1 MTMKK
6 IISVLIS
13 ILLVF
18 STCAVAFSASVEFN
32 EDEISDYPLIIV
44 PGYSS
49 SSLYDPVDDK
59 IVWGLDWD
67 YVLERVMDRIIDLG
81 IGLGALTFG
90 NAEIIGQTVGEEI
103 NGLFEKMRCN
113 PDGTSVYPLERTVS
127 TAEELNNANLMITHP
142 NGDHRQEKDMAEE
155 FAEYIGHENIYNFTC
170 DFRMG
175 SEVCAGMLDELIQ
188 DVKKHSGKDKVNLL
202 AVSHGGQVSATYLTL
217 YGWKNDVDNAVL
229 TVPAIGGAGIAY
241 DAIVNDFDFDEECLI
256 RFIEH
261 GTRTEEDY
269 NWLVK
274 AQQLGF
280 IDLILEELLPV
291 IFPSIGYWGSIWD
304 FISTDKYEY
313 AKSVA
318 LDAEESA
325 PLIEK
330 SDRFHYEILPKVGE
344 KLSECIENGMNIS
357 IISGTGNRIVSGL
370 NEDSDGIITTA
381 ASTGATCA
389 PYGTRFADGYVQKNP
404 CGGKLKVSPA
414 MNIDAS
420 TAYLPDNTWFV
431 NGLYH
436 GMTYWDN
443 YTRTLMMTTL
453 FTDRITDVY
462 SDPYYP
468 QFRDT
473 TNPSSTVFAQ
483 FKGCQPG
490 ILSETDTLVVTNCC
504 LNNSVRLSAVYCDGA
519 DLEFRINPMIK
530 LAPGESI
537 EIPVNGEIP
546 KVSAKAVS
554 VTVCYTTSTI
564 TPLGYRTQ
572 YFMLDNGE
580 PVEESD
586 EIISS
591 EAKSPLDNFIIC
603 DGIDNL
609 LKDLG
614 LKEFLAM
621 LFTVIDYWFNM
632 IF

>member
-1 MTMKK
+1 MKK
-6 IISVLIS
+6 IISVLLSVLI
-13 ILLVF
+13 VF
-18 STCAVAFSASVEFN
+18 SMSAVAFSATVEFDK
-32 EDEISDYPLIIV
+32 DEISEYPLIIV

-49 SSLYDPVDDK
+49 SSLYDPVDDE
-59 IVWGLDWD
+59 IIWGLNTDD
-67 YVLERVMDRIIDLG
+67 IIDRVLNRIVDLG
-81 IGLGALTFG
+81 IGLGALTVG
-90 NAEIIGQTVGEEI
+90 NAEIIGRTVGEEI

-113 PDGTSVYPLERTVS
+113 PDGTSVYPIERTVS

-142 NGDHRQEKDMAEE
+142 NGDHRQEQEMAEE
-155 FAEYIGHENIYNFTC
+155 FAEYIGDENIYNFTC

-241 DAIVNDFDFDEECLI
+241 DAIVNDIDFDEECLV
-256 RFIEH
+256 RFVEH
-261 GTRTEEDY
+261 GTLTEEDI
-269 NWLVK
+269 NWLFK
-274 AQQLGF
+274 AQQFGF
-280 IDLILEELLPV
+280 IDDILEEMFPV
-291 IFPSIGYWGSIWD
+291 IFPTIGYWGSIWD
-304 FISTDKYEY
+304 FIPADKYEY
-313 AKSVA
+313 AKTVA
-318 LDAEESA
+318 LDEEENA
-325 PLIEK
+325 LLIEK

-344 KLSECIENGMNIS
+344 KLTECIENGMNIS
-357 IISGTGNRIVSGL
+357 IIAGTGNRIVTGL

-389 PYGTRFADGYVQKNP
+389 PYGKRFADGYVQKNP
-404 CGGKLKVSPA
+404 CNGKNKVSPA

-436 GMTYWDN
+436 GMTYKDY
-443 YTRTLMMTTL
+443 YTRELMMTTL

-462 SDPYYP
+462 SDPEFP

-473 TNPSSTVFAQ
+473 SNPSSSVYAQ
-483 FKGCQPG
+483 FKECQPG
-490 ILSETDTLVVTNCC
+490 IISDTDALIVTNCSR
-504 LNNSVRLSAVYCDGA
+504 NNTVKLSAVYCDGA
-519 DLEFRINPMIK
+519 DIEFRLTPFTK

-537 EIPVNGEIP
+537 EIPVSGEIP

-554 VTVCYTTSTI
+554 VTVCFTTSTV

-572 YFMLDNGE
+572 YFTIDNGDA
-580 PVEESD
+580 VEESGGTV
-586 EIISS
+586 SS
-591 EAKSPLDNFIIC
+591 EAKSPLDNLIIIE
-603 DGIDNL
+603 GIDTL
-609 LKDLG
+609 LRNLG

-621 LFTVIDYWFNM
+621 IFTVIDYWFNF

>member
-1 MTMKK
+1 MSMKK
-6 IISVLIS
+6 IISILIS
-13 ILLVF
+13 VLLVF
-18 STCAVAFSASVEFN
+18 STCSVAFSASVEFDKN
-32 EDEISDYPLIIV
+32 EISEYPLIIV

-49 SSLYDPVDDK
+49 SSLYDPVEEK
-59 IVWGLDWD
+59 VVWGLDWD
-67 YVLERVMDRIIDLG
+67 HVLDRVLNRIIDLG
-81 IGLGALTFG
+81 IGLGALTVG
-90 NAEIIGQTVGEEI
+90 NAKIIGQTVGEEI
-103 NGLFEKMRCN
+103 NALFEKLRCN
-113 PDGTSVYPLERTVS
+113 PDGTSVYPIERTVS

-142 NGDHRQEKDMAEE
+142 NGEHRQEQDMAKE
-155 FAEYIGHENIYNFTC
+155 FAEYIGDENIYNFTC

-202 AVSHGGQVSATYLTL
+202 AVSHGGQVTATYLTL

-241 DAIVNDFDFDEECLI
+241 DAVVNDFDFDEECLV
-256 RFIEH
+256 RFVEH
-261 GTRTEEDY
+261 GTRTEEDI
-269 NWLVK
+269 NWLFK
-274 AQQLGF
+274 AQQFGF
-280 IDLILEELLPV
+280 IDNVLKELITV

-304 FISTDKYEY
+304 FIPADKYEY
-313 AKSVA
+313 AKKVA
-318 LDAEESA
+318 LNAEESA
-325 PLIEK
+325 LLIEK

-344 KLSECIENGMNIS
+344 KLSECIKNGMNIS
-357 IISGTGNRIVSGL
+357 IIAGTGNRIVTGL

-389 PYGTRFADGYVQKNP
+389 PYGKRFSDGYVQKNS
-404 CGGKLKVSPA
+404 CGGKNMLSPA

-436 GMTYWDN
+436 GMTYWDD

-462 SDPYYP
+462 SDPAYP
-468 QFRDT
+468 RFRDT
-473 TNPSSTVFAQ
+473 SNPSSSVFAQ
-483 FKGCQPG
+483 FKGCEPG
-490 ILSETDTLVVTNCC
+490 ILAETDTLVITNCC
-504 LNNSVRLSAVYCDGA
+504 LKNSVRLSAIYCDGA
-519 DLEFRINPMIK
+519 DLEFKINPFIK
-530 LAPGESI
+530 LEPGESI
-537 EIPVNGEIP
+537 EIPVSGDIP

-554 VTVCYTTSTI
+554 LTVCYTISTV
-564 TPLGYRTQ
+564 TPFGYRTQ
-572 YFMLDNGE
+572 YFTVNNGD
-580 PVEESD
+580 PVEESG

-591 EAKSPLDNFIIC
+591 EANSPLDKFIIS

-614 LKEFLAM
+614 MKEFLAM